1 MLNSQIKKRKKPL
14 KKRLKREYY
23 KFVDSFVRSHGLQ
36 KLILRTVYLV
46 CLVASIILATLLYL
60 ETK

>member
-1 MLNSQIKKRKKPL
+1 MLNSQVKKRKKPF

-23 KFVDSFVRSHGLQ
+23 KFVDSFVRSHALQ

-46 CLVASIILATLLYL
+46 CFIASIILATLLYI
-60 ETK
+60 ETR

>member
-1 MLNSQIKKRKKPL
+1 MSNSQSKKRKKPL

-23 KFVDSFVRSHGLQ
+23 KYVDSFVRSHGLQ
-36 KLILRTVYLV
+36 KLMLRTVYFV
-46 CLVASIILATLLYL
+46 CFIASIILATLLYI